1 MKENNFNQL
10 DQDDEDYEIID
21 QDYEEDEDIIE
32 YVNETIN
39 KYENFS
45 FETRDNFA
53 SLHVSSYCDPRI
65 ELKIEEIDN
74 LYEKENYDEFI
85 GASSDFYEDDVKE
98 VTSVQLPLSAV
109 EDALEIYRFMNE
121 IEGASD
127 LDIAFLYQNNY
138 VREHTIAVLVIALEL
153 NRNPSVAK
161 YALDMLANDLVFPQ
175 MSYAEWKKTESE
187 IEHIIT
193 LLKSYIN

>member
-1 MKENNFNQL
+1 MKENNINRL

-32 YVNETIN
+32 YVNEKIN

-65 ELKIEEIDN
+65 ELMIEEIDN

-85 GASSDFYEDDVKE
+85 GSSIDFYEDAVE
-98 VTSVQLPLSAV
+98 ETTSVQLPISAF
-109 EDALEIYRFMNE
+109 EDAIKIYRFMNE

-127 LDIAFLYQNNY
+127 LDIAFFYQNNY
-138 VREHTIAVLVIALEL
+138 VDEHTISIIVIALEL
-153 NRNPSVAK
+153 HRHPSVAN
-161 YALDMLANDLVFPQ
+161 YALNMVENDLVFPP
-175 MSYAEWKKTESE
+175 MSYAEWKKTEAE
-187 IEHIIT
+187 IENIIS
-193 LLKSYIN
+193 LLKSYTN